1 MYSELVHVL
10 LSGKTEAAAAAKKD
24 TVNGT
29 LRSLFRRTAL
39 PKTRP
44 TQPRAALQPMVQNTY
59 AAPAPA
65 QAELNVSMAEEV
77 GLSAL
82 QL

>member
-1 MYSELVHVL
+1 VYSELLHVH
-10 LSGKTEAAAAAKKD
+10 LSGRTEAAAAAKKGAI
-24 TVNGT
+24 NGT

-44 TQPRAALQPMVQNTY
+44 AQPQAALQPMAQNTY
-59 AAPAPA
+59 AAPAPD
-65 QAELNVSMAEEV
+65 QAELDASMAEEV
-77 GLSAL
+77 ELSAM

>member
-10 LSGKTEAAAAAKKD
+10 LSGRTEAAAAAKKGAM
-24 TVNGT
+24 NGT

-44 TQPRAALQPMVQNTY
+44 AQPRAALQPMVQNTY
-59 AAPAPA
+59 AAPA
-65 QAELNVSMAEEV
+65 QAELDAGVAEEV
-77 GLSAL
+77 ELSAL